1 MATVTEDKLKP
12 IQRFYRL
19 LGQEKKA
26 LVNLYVFAF
35 FGAIVSLSLPLGI
48 QAIINLITSGQ
59 VTTSFYILIIVVLM
73 GYGLN
78 GYLQVLQIAVTEVLQ
93 RKIFAKVA
101 FDFAFRAPRFNLNYL
116 QKMHAPELMNRFFD
130 TLTIQKGIPK
140 ILIDF
145 AGSFL
150 QISIGLVLLCFYHPF
165 FILFGLLTGLLVFF
179 IVRILSPQGLRTALK
194 QSKYKYEVA
203 HWLEELA
210 RIIEAF
216 KLAGTSSFPLEQA
229 DKKTLNYL
237 TARES
242 HFNSL
247 LYHYYSIVIFKV
259 IIAGSFLLLGGLLVI
274 DQQMNIGQFVASE
287 IIVILMLSNA
297 EKLIFSMDAIYDMLT
312 ALEKLGNV
320 TDVPL
325 ERESD
330 LDVPY
335 DGRGGLKLEVKD
347 LRFSPDEHKE
357 LIHGISF
364 SIQPGE
370 RVMITGYSGSGKHTL
385 LQLLNGL
392 YENYDGII
400 KYNDVSI
407 RNLNLQKM
415 RDKIGDILAKD
426 SIFKGSFLENIT
438 MGNPATLEEV
448 IDIVNIVKLYRF
460 LDTLPEGVHTGLT
473 PEGKSLSR
481 SIKAKILL
489 ARCLAKK
496 PKFIMLDE
504 NINLIRNQE
513 REEILDYIYSREHP
527 WTVLTVGYTIDK
539 PELFDRIIC
548 MKDGDI
554 IDQGTYDEVK
564 DKDWFIELSKAQ

>member
-1 MATVTEDKLKP
+1 MSVLQENKLKP
-12 IQRFYRL
+12 IQRFFRL

-26 LVNLYVFAF
+26 LANLYIFAF
-35 FGAIVSLSLPLGI
+35 FAAIVSLSLPLGI

-59 VTTSFYILIIVVLM
+59 VTTSFYILILIVLI

-78 GYLQVLQIAVTEVLQ
+78 GYLQILQIAVTEVLQ
-93 RKIFAKVA
+93 RKVFAKVA
-101 FDFAFRAPRFNLNYL
+101 FDFAFRAPRFNLNFL
-116 QKMHAPELMNRFFD
+116 QNMHAPELMNRFFD

-145 AGSFL
+145 AGSSL
-150 QISIGLVLLCFYHPF
+150 QISIGLILLCFYHPF
-165 FILFGLLTGLLVFF
+165 FILFGFISLLLVFF

-237 TARES
+237 NAREA
-242 HFNSL
+242 HFKSL
-247 LYHYYSIVIFKV
+247 LYHYYSILFFKI
-259 IIAGSFLLLGGLLVI
+259 IIAGGFLLLGGLLVI

-287 IIVILMLSNA
+287 IIIILMLTNA
-297 EKLIFSMDAIYDMLT
+297 EKLIYSMDAIYDMLT
-312 ALEKLGNV
+312 ALEKLGSV

-325 ERESD
+325 EKDSD
-330 LDVPY
+330 LDIPY
-335 DGRGGLKLEVKD
+335 EGHGGLKLEVKD
-347 LRFSPDEHKE
+347 LRYSLDEGKE

-364 SIQPGE
+364 TIQPGE
-370 RVMITGYSGSGKHTL
+370 RVMIAGHSGSGKHTL

-392 YENYDGII
+392 YENYEGVI

-407 RNLNLQKM
+407 RTLNLQKM
-415 RDKIGDILAKD
+415 RDKIGEILAKE
-426 SIFKGSFLENIT
+426 SIFKGTLLQNIT
-438 MGNPATLEEV
+438 MGHSASLEE
-448 IDIVNIVKLYRF
+448 IIEIINFVKLEGF
-460 LDTLPEGVHTGLT
+460 VDTLPEGVQTGLI

-496 PKFIMLDE
+496 PKFLMLDE
-504 NINLIRNQE
+504 NINLIRTRE
-513 REEILDYIYSREHP
+513 REEILDFIYSKNHP
-527 WTVLTVGYTIDK
+527 WTVLTVGYSIEMAEK
-539 PELFDRIIC
+539 FDRIIF

-554 IDQGTYDEVK
+554 MDHGTYDEVK
-564 DKDWFIELSKAQ
+564 GKTWFKELSKNS

>member
-1 MATVTEDKLKP
+1 METSSGVKLRP
-12 IQRFYRL
+12 TQRFYRL

-35 FGAIVSLSLPLGI
+35 FGAIVSLSLPLGL

-59 VTTSFYILIIVVLM
+59 VTTSFYILILIVLI

-78 GYLQVLQIAVTEVLQ
+78 GYLQILQISVTEVLQ

-101 FDFAFRAPRFNLNYL
+101 FDFAYRAPRFNLNFL
-116 QKMHAPELMNRFFD
+116 QDMHAPELMNRFFD

-145 AGSFL
+145 AGSSL
-150 QISIGLVLLCFYHPF
+150 QISMGLILLCFYHSF
-165 FILFGLLTGLLVFF
+165 FILFGVLTILLVFF
-179 IVRILSPQGLRTALK
+179 IVRILSPQGLKTALR

-216 KLAGTSSFPLEQA
+216 KLAGTSLFPLQQT
-229 DKKTLNYL
+229 DKKTFSYLN
-237 TARES
+237 AREA
-242 HFNSL
+242 HFKTL
-247 LYHYYSIVIFKV
+247 LYHYYSIVAFKV
-259 IIAGSFLLLGGLLVI
+259 IIAGGFLLLGGMLVI
-274 DQQMNIGQFVASE
+274 DQQMNIGQFVAAE
-287 IIVILMLSNA
+287 IIIILMLNNA
-297 EKLIFSMDAIYDMLT
+297 EKLIFSLDAIYDMLT
-312 ALEKLGNV
+312 AIEKLGTV

-325 ERESD
+325 EKDSD
-330 LDVPY
+330 MDIPY
-335 DGRGGLKLEVKD
+335 IDRGGLMLEVKD
-347 LRFSPDEHKE
+347 LRYSPDENKE

-364 SIQPGE
+364 SINSGE

-392 YENYDGII
+392 YENYAGII

-415 RDKIGDILAKD
+415 RDKIGDIIAKD
-426 SIFKGSFLENIT
+426 SIFRGSLLENIT

-448 IDIVNIVKLYRF
+448 IGIVNIVKLNRF
-460 LDTLPEGVHTGLT
+460 LDSLPEGLHTELT

-481 SIKAKILL
+481 AIKAKILL

-496 PKFIMLDE
+496 PGLIMLNE
-504 NINLIRNQE
+504 NVNLIRQQE
-513 REEILDYIYSREHP
+513 RDEILNYIYDRRHP
-527 WTVLTVGYTIDK
+527 WTVLTVGYFIEK
-539 PELFDRIIC
+539 PEKFDKIML

-554 IDQGTYDEVK
+554 IEQGTYKEVK
-564 DKDWFIELSKAQ
+564 GKPWFTELSIKS